1 MLVLRTDHTQL
12 LSGYIPVQPE
22 SPPGGEPCE
31 ASKNPTPCEMVREK
45 MVGLTG
51 FEPAAGT
58 DGSRVVFNYPDKLRC
73 HSRRTRSGALAQ
85 EGKSSL
91 LSSLPTLEPRSHL
104 ISSKRRSTV
113 ARKHNHAPPIMGI
126 PWDETKTVQTLTRG
140 KHLVTNPPM
149 VSPLTHLLT
158 LKRTAVTCHAQV
170 RTSFKTPPWLSFSS
184 ALV

>member
-1 MLVLRTDHTQL
+1 V
-12 LSGYIPVQPE
+12 
-22 SPPGGEPCE
+22 
-31 ASKNPTPCEMVREK
+31 
-45 MVGLTG
+45 VGLTG
-51 FEPAAGT
+51 LNLLPELMVRKAV
-58 DGSRVVFNYPDKLRC
+58 DGVVFNYPYKLKC

-113 ARKHNHAPPIMGI
+113 ARKRNHAPPIMGI
-126 PWDETKTVQTLTRG
+126 PRMTTKTVQTLTSR

-149 VSPLTHLLT
+149 VRPLTLLLT
-158 LKRTAVTCHAQV
+158 LKRTAVTCQAQV
-170 RTSFKTPPWLSFSS
+170 RTSFKAPLWLSFTS